1 MVPTVALARGPLPST
16 RPVGNRTDLDASR
29 ARVCDDCVPRN
40 PVTSS
45 LPAPT
50 ARTIASAAAS
60 APNPARASGRA
71 SVAASVRHKP
81 IPRTAEMPR
90 SFRFAPAVRVLLER
104 AGGRDGRAHNP
115 TPSDARESRG
125 SSRGVVVLADG

>member
-1 MVPTVALARGPLPST
+1 MEPTVALARGPLPST
-16 RPVGNRTDLDASR
+16 RPVGNPTDLDASR

-50 ARTIASAAAS
+50 ARTTASAAAS
-60 APNPARASGRA
+60 APPRIQPVPCGGA

-90 SFRFAPAVRVLLER
+90 SFRFAPAVRVLER
-104 AGGRDGRAHNP
+104 AGGPDGRAHNP
-115 TPSDARESRG
+115 KRRARKPR
-125 SSRGVVVLADG
+125 VLTGGGGAGAG